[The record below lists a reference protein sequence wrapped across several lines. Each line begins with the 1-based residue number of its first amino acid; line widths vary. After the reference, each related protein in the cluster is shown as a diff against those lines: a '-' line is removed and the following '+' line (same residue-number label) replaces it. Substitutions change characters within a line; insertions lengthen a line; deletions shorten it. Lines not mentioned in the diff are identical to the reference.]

1 MNQIIIMQSGKT
13 LPHSRDLAEALASLA
28 IAAAKLGVNHEPV
41 SLPAA
46 PAASLPNR
54 QNLPRNGFRR
64 RSVHRH
70 DVADVDK
77 NCNQVN
83 Q

>member
-1 MNQIIIMQSGKT
+1 MNQIIIMQSGET

-41 SLPAA
+41 SFPAA

-54 QNLPRNGFRR
+54 QTLPRNGFRR
-64 RSVHRH
+64 RGGHRH
-70 DVADVDK
+70 DVADVDQ
-77 NCNQVN
+77 NFNQVR
-83 Q
+83 